1 MAGGSAPPSARRS
14 SSWTLGPCSSG
25 RWPGW
30 RPTTAS
36 TAWWW
41 SPTPPASR
49 PSPAWPR
56 PAASPRSPRW
66 WPAVRLAGLL
76 DEVAAQG
83 LGGQGPAGRGVGA
96 HGVAPGAVVT
106 DTVRRVAAGDRSGGI
121 VDRQQLRTL
130 QTPQVF
136 VRAALREAHRRAAA
150 GELADPGSLDGASDA
165 VLLELA
171 GLPVAVVAG
180 APENLSIAT
189 ALDLEVAEVLAE
201 RAAWGQ
207 AAR

>member
-1 MAGGSAPPSARRS
+1 MAGGSAPPGARRS

-66 WPAVRLAGLL
+66 WPAVRLAAPASPPGWTPCRQ
-76 DEVAAQG
+76 DPATWRSTTPAG
-83 LGGQGPAGRGVGA
+83 HCCAQGPAGRGVGA

-171 GLPVAVVAG
+171 GL
-180 APENLSIAT
+180 
-189 ALDLEVAEVLAE
+189 
-201 RAAWGQ
+201 
-207 AAR
+207 